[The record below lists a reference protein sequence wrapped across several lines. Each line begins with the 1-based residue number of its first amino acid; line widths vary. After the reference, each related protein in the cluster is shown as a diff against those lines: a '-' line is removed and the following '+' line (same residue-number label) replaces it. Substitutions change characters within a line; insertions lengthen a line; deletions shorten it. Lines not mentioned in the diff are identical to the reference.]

1 MALTRPLVLPVW
13 ADTGDKTAPSNPE
26 VEVGWPV
33 TTIPPSRQRFN
44 WFFNTVHNGVRYLT
58 RRGLADWSADEDY
71 KVGDR
76 CLAADGMTYRCL
88 ADHTNIVPGTDPTKW
103 ERWGYA
109 KSELDAYLRSALLS
123 PVRCPVTG
131 PAAVPSAASPYTMW
145 QSVAPYNEYW
155 MWTGDAWKV
164 VANRYITSVGTASS
178 TLTANVLKNIVT
190 VTAPRNG
197 SAYLRAILSHAN
209 SANTLTVMS
218 GYIRRTRA
226 GVTTDVQDTMTIHHT
241 TLGTQY
247 SQCRPMAPVTVE
259 AGDVY
264 TLVAIASQ
272 NMDPAPTNAST
283 IYLEYLQ

>member
-1 MALTRPLVLPVW
+1 MAYQVETPGEWPLGVYQVAVTDPVLGG
-13 ADTGDKTAPSNPE
+13 ADGPPNLMGRALANRALYQRLRN
-26 VEVGWPV
+26 V
-33 TTIPPSRQRFN
+33 TP
-44 WFFNTVHNGVRYLT
+44 W
-58 RRGLADWSADEDY
+58 LAD
-71 KVGDR
+71 
-76 CLAADGMTYRCL
+76 LAAAYGYPAGACVRHGATTWR
-88 ADHTNIVPGTDPTKW
+88 AIVDNNVAPGTDPTKW
-103 ERWGYA
+103 ERWGYSE
-109 KSELDAYLRSALLS
+109 SELAAYLRGSLLS
-123 PVRCPVTG
+123 PARCPVTG

-155 MWTGDAWKV
+155 AWLGDVWKV
-164 VANRYITSVGTASS
+164 VANRYTTSVGTASS

-190 VTAPRNG
+190 VTAPRAG

-209 SANTLTVMS
+209 AANTLTVMS

-226 GVTTDVQDTMTIHHT
+226 GVTTDVQDTLTIHHT

-264 TLVAIASQ
+264 TLVALATQ
-272 NMDPAPTNAST
+272 NMDPTPTNAST